1 MTLAQQIA
9 SKVDA
14 AKAIHAL
21 AAKENRDLTAEEL
34 AQANAHLDAADA
46 LKATAASEQA
56 ASEAQAAAAARL
68 ASADADLAKP
78 QPRRLAATSATP
90 LVAREAV
97 LDDPARGFKSFG
109 DFALEILDCGPSRSA
124 IDSNQRL
131 RAAAGTGMT
140 QGVTA
145 EGGVL
150 VPPAFS
156 KVIWDGARQKSE
168 SMLGYC
174 DVQPIDPGVESVT
187 IPAIAETSRAT
198 GSRWGGVRGYWKSE
212 LSAMTESRP
221 KMRDVKIE
229 PKELYV
235 LGYVSDKLLRNAP
248 GTASSILATAAA
260 DEINFLIGDS
270 VFNGDGAGKPVGVIS
285 HASTVSVAKETGQV
299 AATIVKANIDKMW
312 ARCHANWRNNAVWFV
327 NQACE
332 PELENLSM
340 VVGTGGVP
348 VYLPAGGVADTPNA
362 RLKGRPVVVVEYCQA
377 LGTKGD
383 IVLADLKSYLVGLRG
398 MVDQASSMHLKFDY
412 AQTAFRFIFEVDG
425 QPWMASPITPFKGSA
440 TLSPVVA
447 LDTRS

>member
-34 AQANAHLDAADA
+34 TQANAHLDAADA

-131 RAAAGTGMT
+131 RAAVGTGMT

>member
-332 PELENLSM
+332 TELENLSM

>member
-131 RAAAGTGMT
+131 RAAVGTGMT

>member
-332 PELENLSM
+332 TELENLSM

-398 MVDQASSMHLKFDY
+398 MVDQASSS
-412 AQTAFRFIFEVDG
+412 TARRS
-425 QPWMASPITPFKGSA
+425 ARRATSSLRTSSPTSSA
-440 TLSPVVA
+440 CA
-447 LDTRS
+447 AWWTRRRRCT